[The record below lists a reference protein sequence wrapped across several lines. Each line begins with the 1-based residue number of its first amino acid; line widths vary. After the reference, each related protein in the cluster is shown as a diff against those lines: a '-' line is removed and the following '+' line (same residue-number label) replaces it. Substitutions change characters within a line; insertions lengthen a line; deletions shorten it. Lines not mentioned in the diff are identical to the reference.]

1 MQSSAKPEVPRD
13 LRSQALFIVDQ
24 VEVLNERRS
33 SERSRCDEE
42 FIETF
47 TPGELPRKR
56 LDRASEVG
64 KRILDILGASTA
76 LLMFSP
82 VFILAAVLVKLSSR
96 GPIFFSQIRVR
107 EGGKL
112 FRMYKFRT
120 MVVDAE
126 KLKSKLESQNESSG
140 PVFKMTRDPR
150 ITPVGR
156 ILRKF
161 SIDELPQLFNVL
173 KGDMSLVGP
182 RPPLPKEVK
191 KYKKWQAKRL
201 AVKPGITCIW
211 QVSGRNKIG
220 FEDWIR
226 LDIKYIENHS
236 LLLDFILLLKTFKV
250 VFITPD
256 GK

>member
-1 MQSSAKPEVPRD
+1 MSVQQMRD
-13 LRSQALFIVDQ
+13 PFVSNSIVESEVDQ
-24 VEVLNERRS
+24 QIWINYDRRAKRRASAEER
-33 SERSRCDEE
+33 EIDH
-42 FIETF
+42 F
-47 TPGELPRKR
+47 TPGALPRKR
-56 LDRASEVG
+56 YDRWSELA
-64 KRILDILGASTA
+64 KRLVDICGASVA
-76 LLMFSP
+76 ILAFSP
-82 VFILAAVLVKLSSR
+82 LFILAAIAVKLTSK

-120 MVVDAE
+120 MVTNAEQLKDA
-126 KLKSKLESQNESSG
+126 LAQQNESSG
-140 PVFKMTRDPR
+140 PVFKMTNDPR
-150 ITPVGR
+150 ITAVGR

-191 KYKKWQAKRL
+191 KYKRWQLRRL

-211 QVSGRNKIG
+211 QVSGRNQIE

-226 LDIKYIENHS
+226 LDIKYIENRS
-236 LLLDFILLLKTFKV
+236 LFLDLQLLVKTFKV
-250 VFITPD
+250 VFLAPD